1 MDTFGCTVYAF
12 DPSVNFSSKRERNII
27 FEKLGVGSEKNK
39 TKLTDTLG
47 NILKKHNY
55 EKTKISYLK
64 MKVTNWLDYRIGHP
78 MVLQSMFSKLHLKYI
93 LKEQKQL
100 LNFWKQFNACILK
113 EMTDWFHMSQVVAG
127 IISIKVKSFTIFSK

>member
-12 DPSVNFSSKRERNII
+12 DPSVNFSSKRGPNII

-47 NILKKHNY
+47 NILKKLNY

-64 MKVTNWLDYRIGHP
+64 MKVTN
-78 MVLQSMFSKLHLKYI
+78 
-93 LKEQKQL
+93 
-100 LNFWKQFNACILK
+100 
-113 EMTDWFHMSQVVAG
+113 
-127 IISIKVKSFTIFSK
+127 